1 MYDKAKQ
8 FTLTRPRLK
17 KVVGYTFLI
26 VGFVALVTP
35 LTPGAALLLA
45 IGCELVGFRLVF
57 LDRFLK
63 RSKKD
68 KGVETEAPLVAAT
81 GTPALE
87 A

>member
-17 KVVGYTFLI
+17 KVVGYAFLV
-26 VGFVALVTP
+26 VGFIALVTP

-45 IGCELVGFRLVF
+45 IGCELVGLRLVF

-68 KGVETEAPLVAAT
+68 KGAETEAPLVAAT

>member
-26 VGFVALVTP
+26 VGFIALVTP

-45 IGCELVGFRLVF
+45 VGCELVGLRLVF

-68 KGVETEAPLVAAT
+68 KGVETEAPLVSAT